1 MTKPNKPPATGALN
15 TLRQSLSADEW
26 AQALQTAKSQRAQP
40 NPAAQTESTQ
50 DQRAANQPRHQAV
63 RRCLLR
69 IDRGDASPGIY
80 LVRSRDISNGG
91 IRILHGGTIKPD
103 TLCCVIIES
112 TTGQST
118 AVGGTIAWCNPV
130 KGADTPAYELGIR
143 FYEPIDASCF
153 AEYNDEAE
161 DAA

>member
-1 MTKPNKPPATGALN
+1 MTQPNEPATNEAEN
-15 TLRQSLSADEW
+15 TLRHSLSAEEW
-26 AQALQTAKSQRAQP
+26 SRALETARAQRGQHP
-40 NPAAQTESTQ
+40 EHYDQ
-50 DQRAANQPRHQAV
+50 DQRANNQPRHQAV

-69 IDRGDASPGIY
+69 IDRGEDASPDIY
-80 LVRSRDISNGG
+80 LVRSRDISDGG
-91 IRILHGGTIKPD
+91 VRLLHGVAIEPD
-103 TLCCVIIES
+103 TICCIIIES

-130 KGADTPAYELGIR
+130 KGSDTPAYELGIR

-153 AEYNDEAE
+153 AEYTDEAE

>member
-1 MTKPNKPPATGALN
+1 MTQPNKPSSTGALN
-15 TLRQSLSADEW
+15 TLRHSLSADEW
-26 AQALQTAKSQRAQP
+26 SQALQTAKAQLGQEP
-40 NPAAQTESTQ
+40 KHVDQ
-50 DQRAANQPRHQAV
+50 DQRASHQPRHQTV

-69 IDRGDASPGIY
+69 VDRGDDATPGIY
-80 LVRSRDISNGG
+80 LVRSRDISDGG
-91 IRILHGGTIKPD
+91 ARILHGGPIDPD
-103 TLCCVIIES
+103 TICCMIIES

-130 KGADTPAYELGIR
+130 KGTDAPAYELGIR

-153 AEYNDEAE
+153 AEHTDEAE